1 MSTMGYTS
9 SKLTAI
15 RGILS
20 AAPSYSRSHLYRWGR
35 LDQTDLKRLV
45 QELEEGGH
53 VVDPNQLYQLRY
65 RLYEM
70 DMAEFSNHLVRVART
85 NEENRY
91 EEDHEPESPSYPKR
105 TKLGHPHFV
114 CLEDGR
120 IARRIDLARALPLCG
135 LRSPVLMTEIERR
148 ANAQNGISRV
158 RWITGS
164 IKCTRC
170 DGYHLSPAKTVE
182 PPEPTVTSETMT
194 ETCRHCGASSLVT
207 EWVGTAQY
215 GFGDKRCLICGWY
228 QLETFNLIPQD
239 VLLRNQEALAHAMV
253 HTVTGTQEDGIEV
266 NEETN
271 DLHIVGDLDQLDPVQ
286 NQGVTSVDGEM
297 EDMCADG
304 LTAVDLEASDDL
316 LDPDDRSSAGE
327 ETHAQDD
334 TGLEADEYLVS
345 LQNRLW
351 KDKSCKALR
360 CALLE
365 RSLTNPMGL
374 ERLDLVWTVAS
385 VLAESSEGM
394 TFAQQQEVATWLMG
408 SSDEDLRNLLPPMD
422 LARELTMEKP
432 EYILP
437 PVSGKITQWKRAC
450 RNRLARFQYPR
461 AGARILA
468 ASFGVSERAF
478 LAAVGL

>member
-1 MSTMGYTS
+1 
-9 SKLTAI
+9 
-15 RGILS
+15 
-20 AAPSYSRSHLYRWGR
+20 
-35 LDQTDLKRLV
+35 
-45 QELEEGGH
+45 
-53 VVDPNQLYQLRY
+53 
-65 RLYEM
+65 
-70 DMAEFSNHLVRVART
+70 
-85 NEENRY
+85 
-91 EEDHEPESPSYPKR
+91 
-105 TKLGHPHFV
+105 
-114 CLEDGR
+114 
-120 IARRIDLARALPLCG
+120 
-135 LRSPVLMTEIERR
+135 MTEIERR
-148 ANAQNGISRV
+148 ANAQDGISRV

-182 PPEPTVTSETMT
+182 PSGPTVTSEAIP
-194 ETCRHCGASSLVT
+194 ETCRHCGATSLVT

-215 GFGDKRCLICGWY
+215 GFGDRRCLICGWC
-228 QLETFNLIPQD
+228 QLETFTLMPQD

-253 HTVTGTQEDGIEV
+253 HTGTGTQEGGIEV
-266 NEETN
+266 NEERN
-271 DLHIVGDLDQLDPVQ
+271 DLHIVGDLDLDLVQ
-286 NQGVTSVDGEM
+286 NQGVIRVDGEM
-297 EDMCADG
+297 EDMFADG

-327 ETHAQDD
+327 ETQAQDD

-365 RSLTNPMGL
+365 RSLVNSMGL

-385 VLAESSEGM
+385 VLVESSEGM
-394 TFAQQQEVATWLMG
+394 TFAQQQEVAAWLLG
-408 SSDEDLRNLLPPMD
+408 SSDEDLHNLLPPMD
-422 LARELTMEKP
+422 LARELTMEMP
-432 EYILP
+432 AYILP

-461 AGARILA
+461 AGVRILA
-468 ASFGVSERAF
+468 PSFGVSERAF

>member
-1 MSTMGYTS
+1 MSTMGHTS

-15 RGILS
+15 RAILS
-20 AAPSYSRSHLYRWGR
+20 AAPLCSRSHLYRWGR
-35 LDQTDLKRLV
+35 LDQGDLKRLV
-45 QELEEGGH
+45 QELEDGGH

-65 RLYEM
+65 RLYEL
-70 DMAEFSNHLVRVART
+70 DMVEFSHHVVRIART

-91 EEDHEPESPSYPKR
+91 AADHEPESPSYPKR
-105 TKLGHPHFV
+105 TRLGNPHFV

-120 IARRIDLARALPLCG
+120 IARRIDLTRAIPLCG

-148 ANAQNGISRV
+148 ANAQDGISRV

-170 DGYHLSPAKTVE
+170 DGYHLSPAKPVE
-182 PPEPTVTSETMT
+182 PSGPTVTSEVMT

-215 GFGDKRCLICGWY
+215 GFGDRRCLICGWY
-228 QLETFNLIPQD
+228 QLETFNLMPQD
-239 VLLRNQEALAHAMV
+239 VLLRNQEALTRAMV
-253 HTVTGTQEDGIEV
+253 HTVTETQEDGIEV
-266 NEETN
+266 NEETD
-271 DLHIVGDLDQLDPVQ
+271 DLHIVGDLDQLDPVR

-297 EDMCADG
+297 EDMVADG
-304 LTAVDLEASDDL
+304 LTSVDLDASDDL
-316 LDPDDRSSAGE
+316 LDPGDRSNAGD
-327 ETHAQDD
+327 ETHAQDES
-334 TGLEADEYLVS
+334 GLETDEYLVS
-345 LQNRLW
+345 MLNRLW

-365 RSLTNPMGL
+365 RSLENPMDP

-385 VLAESSEGM
+385 VLADSSEDM
-394 TFAQQQEVATWLMG
+394 TFAQQQEVATWLLG

-432 EYILP
+432 AYILP

-461 AGARILA
+461 AGAHILA
-468 ASFGVSERAF
+468 PSFGVSERAF